1 MIDEAKRAIAY
12 LCPRCH
18 QIVTAERSLFAMM
31 AEPTDIRCT
40 CGGSAVH
47 IALDNR
53 HVTVAVPCAF
63 CGQGHKGTF
72 AAQIFRRERF
82 LVCSCPERG
91 LDCCYIGEPE
101 AVNNAAHR
109 LKETMERL
117 DGAKEGEEIFQNDII
132 MHEVLSEV
140 RDIVKRGGVS
150 CTCGGHGCKIQV
162 GYNAIELTCPECNA
176 TMRIPAATADDLDA
190 ICCKVKLVIQSRAK
204 E

>member
-1 MIDEAKRAIAY
+1 MDFDLIGLSY
-12 LCPRCH
+12 YPFWH
-18 QIVTAERSLFAMM
+18 GTY
-31 AEPTDIRCT
+31 TD
-40 CGGSAVH
+40 
-47 IALDNR
+47 
-53 HVTVAVPCAF
+53 
-63 CGQGHKGTF
+63 
-72 AAQIFRRERF
+72 
-82 LVCSCPERG
+82 
-91 LDCCYIGEPE
+91 
-101 AVNNAAHR
+101 